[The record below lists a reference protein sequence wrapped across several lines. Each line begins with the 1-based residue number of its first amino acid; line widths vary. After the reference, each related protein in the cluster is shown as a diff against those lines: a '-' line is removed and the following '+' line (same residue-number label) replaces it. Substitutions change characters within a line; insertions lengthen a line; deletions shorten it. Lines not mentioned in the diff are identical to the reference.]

1 MASKSVFRS
10 RLNLSSDLSLPVFSE
25 RSVPTFKD
33 SFDSE
38 GVANVVISGERNIF
52 EFIQSFKDDTDIYS
66 IINRLVISGGEPPS
80 VDSSSFFDITS
91 LPTNVHEAFRS
102 VREAQ
107 NIFNSLSPENRAVY
121 HNSFNEFMS
130 DFGSEKFNSIF
141 QPISPSST
149 PAQSPGADSSIK
161 EGDSNG

>member
-10 RLNLSSDLSLPVFSE
+10 RLNLSLDLPLPVFSE

-66 IINRLVISGGEPPS
+66 IINRLVLSGGELPN
-80 VDSSSFFDITS
+80 VDSSLFSDVTS
-91 LPTNVHEAFRS
+91 LPSNVHEAFKS

-107 NIFNSLSPENRAVY
+107 DIFNSLSSEKRAVY

-141 QPISPSST
+141 QPIISSSAPVQSPSSV
-149 PAQSPGADSSIK
+149 SPIK
-161 EGDSNG
+161 EGDNND